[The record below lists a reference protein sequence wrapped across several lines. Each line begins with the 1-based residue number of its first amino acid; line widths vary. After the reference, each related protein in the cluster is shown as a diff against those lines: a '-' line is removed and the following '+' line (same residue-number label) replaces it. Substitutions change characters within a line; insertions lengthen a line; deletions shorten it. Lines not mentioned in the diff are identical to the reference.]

1 MLLFVKSGPAL
12 LLVLLWLIPG
22 AAWAQVRKTPRPTAC
37 GEVCP
42 PCPPAGPCPPCE
54 TQCVVPLI
62 GSATVTIPPPPGVV
76 ITTGPGPAP
85 PRTPPA
91 PPPAPVAPAPGTL
104 ELGYFGAFDGTNV
117 MSGGGLRF
125 TGHANDVWF
134 VDLMG
139 GGSGS
144 DLGGGRSLWEAFGMV
159 GVRVMG
165 PVVPDVLR
173 LFAALDTGFSGR
185 GFAGY
190 RDAPSWAAF
199 AADLGGGLEVGFG
212 APFTVG
218 FFTDVRLQTRVPFE
232 REPAFVGVAWSAGLA
247 VMWF

>member
-1 MLLFVKSGPAL
+1 MLSSVRSGAA
-12 LLVLLWLIPG
+12 LVLLVFSLIPG
-22 AAWAQVRKTPRPTAC
+22 LARAQAGKTPRPTAC

-42 PCPPAGPCPPCE
+42 PCPPVGPCPPCE
-54 TQCVVPLI
+54 TLCTVPLI
-62 GSATVTIPPPPGVV
+62 GSATVLLPPPPGRVV
-76 ITTGPGPAP
+76 PGPGTAATPA
-85 PRTPPA
+85 
-91 PPPAPVAPAPGTL
+91 PAPVPAPVEPAPGTL

-117 MSGGGLRF
+117 MSGGGLRL
-125 TGHANDVWF
+125 TGHVSDVWF

-144 DLGGGRSLWEAFGMV
+144 DLGGGRSLSEAFGMI

-165 PVVPDVLR
+165 AVVPDVLR

-190 RDAPSWAAF
+190 RDAPSWGAF

-232 REPAFVGVAWSAGLA
+232 REAAFVGVAWSAGLA

>member
-1 MLLFVKSGPAL
+1 MV
-12 LLVLLWLIPG
+12 
-22 AAWAQVRKTPRPTAC
+22 
-37 GEVCP
+37 
-42 PCPPAGPCPPCE
+42 
-54 TQCVVPLI
+54 
-62 GSATVTIPPPPGVV
+62 IPPPGGVV
-76 ITTGPGPAP
+76 PATGAP
-85 PRTPPA
+85 PTEGEGPP
-91 PPPAPVAPAPGTL
+91 PPPAPVEPAPGTL

-125 TGHANDVWF
+125 TGHVSDVWF
-134 VDLMG
+134 VDLMA

-165 PVVPDVLR
+165 ALVPDVLR

-185 GFAGY
+185 GLAGM

-199 AADLGGGLEVGFG
+199 AADVGGGLEVGLG
-212 APFTVG
+212 DPFTVG